1 MSDSA
6 FLTACRL
13 GKFLMMV
20 DGRDIVMVD
29 CRVAQL
35 QSELLAEDLTP
46 PPESENW
53 SDHRLRRWFENGGG
67 PNQQLSSFLQ
77 NALTS
82 VPTALF
88 DALHDGDI
96 FDVDNLL
103 AISDLGAI
111 TKNILSVGERTKL
124 RLALSKERTARK
136 ERLAER
142 ERLEAE
148 AADERAFRLRAAIHN
163 SMEYETEDGQVDSS
177 LDIPPLPN
185 GLFVDA
191 KGAGSQLGGRAWPC
205 AAVLTRYLRSEA
217 ETRSNLAN
225 NASVIELGAGIGICG
240 LYAAGLGARQLLL
253 TDIIVDGSSGE
264 ANELDTALNENIA
277 RNRELLGLHSVVMG
291 IAQLNFSEA
300 SEASAC
306 RSMSDGGE
314 GFDVVLASDVTYA
327 PIGVDFEHLITCI
340 ATVLKPNGVALVC
353 HETRLG
359 MQRGQ
364 LASDGGDPVVKRLR
378 ELAAAAQLDFR
389 IVHDERPKHTFATSG
404 MRCILEMRHRRA

>member
-1 MSDSA
+1 MSDSP
-6 FLTACRL
+6 FLTASRL
-13 GKFLMMV
+13 GSFDEMV
-20 DGRDIVMVD
+20 DGRDIAMVD
-29 CRVAQL
+29 GRVSQL

-77 NALTS
+77 SACVRANRFIRS
-82 VPTALF
+82 
-88 DALHDGDI
+88 LH
-96 FDVDNLL
+96 
-103 AISDLGAI
+103 
-111 TKNILSVGERTKL
+111 
-124 RLALSKERTARK
+124 AR
-136 ERLAER
+136 
-142 ERLEAE
+142 
-148 AADERAFRLRAAIHN
+148 
-163 SMEYETEDGQVDSS
+163 
-177 LDIPPLPN
+177 
-185 GLFVDA
+185 
-191 KGAGSQLGGRAWPC
+191 
-205 AAVLTRYLRSEA
+205 RYLRCRQSPRNIRPRRNHEEYSIRGRAHNCGSRSQRSAPHERSASPSASASRRRRPTSAHSGFVLRYTTAWSTKRRTVRSILAWTFLRFRMGCLSTRRALEASSAAEHGHARRCSQDICGEA
-217 ETRSNLAN
+217 ETRSNLAH

-327 PIGVDFEHLITCI
+327 PIGVDFEHLVTCI
-340 ATVLKPNGVALVC
+340 KTVLKQNGVALVC

-359 MQRGQ
+359 MQRGS
-364 LASDGGDPVVKRLR
+364 LHRT
-378 ELAAAAQLDFR
+378 AAIR
-389 IVHDERPKHTFATSG
+389 WSNG
-404 MRCILEMRHRRA
+404 